1 MVEKFYFRIFHSYS
15 ILEPIKIFR
24 VLFANNDKRVQ
35 AVLNNSKV
43 KYLVFKE
50 RVRDFQV
57 SIMEIFMDCM
67 IVDPMTAVLKPKA
80 FRRHDAYFPVSI
92 RLS

>member
-24 VLFANNDKRVQ
+24 VRFANNDKSSGS
-35 AVLNNSKV
+35 LTYLKV

-67 IVDPMTAVLKPKA
+67 IVDPTTAVLKPKA
-80 FRRHDAYFPVSI
+80 FRRHVTDVGLEGMP
-92 RLS
+92 